1 MKKREELPNNFMLKN
16 IVLLH
21 AFEKVPIFALYFNS
35 TQFKGCHHSG
45 GCSGRKNRVCAGN
58 GRLIENR

>member
-1 MKKREELPNNFMLKN
+1 MLKN
-16 IVLLH
+16 IVLLQ

-35 TQFKGCHHSG
+35 TQFRGCHHSG